1 MLRTALAMLLIGG
14 MAAWGQPQKDSA
26 GSAEKVDRAAA
37 YFHFTLAHHY
47 AELAV
52 ASGGRNRE
60 YAEKAMENYQA
71 AIKADP
77 KLAEIYPHGPRR
89 RFTMPVSRP
98 PASRQDRP
106 NP

>member
-1 MLRTALAMLLIGG
+1 
-14 MAAWGQPQKDSA
+14 
-26 GSAEKVDRAAA
+26 
-37 YFHFTLAHHY
+37 
-47 AELAV
+47 
-52 ASGGRNRE
+52 
-60 YAEKAMENYQA
+60 MENYQA

>member
-1 MLRTALAMLLIGG
+1 MLLIGG
-14 MAAWGQPQKDSA
+14 AAAWGQSQKDSA
-26 GSAEKVDRAAA
+26 GSAEKSEKVDRAAA
-37 YFHFTLAHHY
+37 YFYFTLAHHY

-77 KLAEIYPHGPRR
+77 KLAEIYPNGPRR

-98 PASRQDRP
+98 PASRQDRL

>member
-14 MAAWGQPQKDSA
+14 MAAWGQSQKDSA
-26 GSAEKVDRAAA
+26 SSADKVDRAAA

-89 RFTMPVSRP
+89 RLTMPARP